1 MTDLE
6 SLVSAW
12 KSSAAD
18 TISLLRELDD
28 YAVPTDLPGW
38 NVHDIVAHLAHLET
52 VLAHGEKTGFSSPVV
67 TSDYTQVGV
76 DERKDVPTTD
86 LINELEAAVDHRVEN
101 EVLGSPAEKM
111 PTAPGNSGWTWETT
125 LRNRVIDMWV
135 HEQDIRRAVNKPGN
149 LGSPGA
155 LITSATFASGMGF
168 VLGKKVGAKPG
179 TVVRWVVNGEIP
191 LDFAFRVDDDGKAR
205 PTDAEATATLTMTT
219 EEFTVLG
226 AGRQSPDKLSVAISG
241 DTELGKRVLTQMAV
255 TP

>member
-12 KSSAAD
+12 QSSAAD
-18 TISLLRELDD
+18 TIALLREIDN

-38 NVHDIVAHLAHLET
+38 SVHDIVAHLAHLET

-67 TSDYTQVGV
+67 TSDYTQIGV
-76 DERKDVPTTD
+76 DERKDIATD
-86 LINELEAAVDHRVEN
+86 NLIDELEAAVNYRVAN
-101 EVLGSPAEKM
+101 EVLGSPEEKM

-135 HEQDIRRAVNKPGN
+135 HEQDIRRAVNRPGN

-155 LITSATFASGMGF
+155 LITCATFASGMGF

-179 TVVRWVVNGEIP
+179 TVVHWLVNGEIS
-191 LDFAFRVDDDGKAR
+191 LDFALKIDDDKKAR
-205 PTDAEATATLTMTT
+205 PTEDEADATLKMTT